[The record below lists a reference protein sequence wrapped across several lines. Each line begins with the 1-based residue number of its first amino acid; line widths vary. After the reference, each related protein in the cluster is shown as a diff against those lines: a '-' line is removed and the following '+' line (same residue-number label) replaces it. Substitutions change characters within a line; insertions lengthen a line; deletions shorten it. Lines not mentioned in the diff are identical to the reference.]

1 MPTPS
6 PTIPAIG
13 IADGETS
20 MTLAS
25 RKMPPMPAP
34 TATRARPIGTRA
46 ATTVPNATSSTSSAI
61 RMPTPSNGEVS
72 SGALRKTASPPSSTR
87 RSAVF
92 DASTSSVRG
101 TKDPLPSS
109 DGVASKVSAA

>member
-6 PTIPAIG
+6 PTIPAMG

-20 MTLAS
+20 MMLAS
-25 RKMPPMPAP
+25 TKMPPMPAP
-34 TATRARPIGTRA
+34 TATSARPIGTTA
-46 ATTVPNATSSTSSAI
+46 ATTVPKATSSTSSAI

-72 SGALRKTASPPSSTR
+72 SGASRKTASPPSSTR

-101 TKDPLPSS
+101 TKPPLPSS
-109 DGVASKVSAA
+109 AGVSSRVSVA